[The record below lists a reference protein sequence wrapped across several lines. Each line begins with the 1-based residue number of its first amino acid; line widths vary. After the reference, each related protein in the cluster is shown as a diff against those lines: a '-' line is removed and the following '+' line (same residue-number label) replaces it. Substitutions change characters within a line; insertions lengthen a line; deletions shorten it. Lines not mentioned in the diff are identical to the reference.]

1 MELIALPLV
10 KRHLRVRTA
19 VDDELIAFY
28 LAAAQEIAEAYLG
41 AKLCATEGERSQLIE
56 AGGRADAVIVAT
68 ADIKLALLLTVGS
81 AYENRE
87 DEVIG
92 QSAVKLTRS
101 AESLLWPHR
110 VDLGV

>member
-1 MELIALPLV
+1 MELIGLSLV

-19 VDDELIAFY
+19 VDDELISFY
-28 LAAAQEIAEAYLG
+28 LAAAQEMAEAYLG
-41 AKLCATEGERSQLIE
+41 AKLCVTEEERSQLVN
-56 AGGRADAVIVAT
+56 AGGRPDAAIVAT

-81 AYENRE
+81 AFENRE

-92 QSAVKLTRS
+92 QAAVKLTRS